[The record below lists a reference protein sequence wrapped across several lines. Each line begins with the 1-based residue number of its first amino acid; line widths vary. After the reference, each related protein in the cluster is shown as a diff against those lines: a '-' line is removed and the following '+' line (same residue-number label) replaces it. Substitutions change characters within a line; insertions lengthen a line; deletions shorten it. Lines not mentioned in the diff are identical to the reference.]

1 MKSFVLDVIA
11 IAISF
16 IIQDILGNYINLDNI
31 VVDFLSFLFIFIIIY
46 FIFSRLLKNKRSI

>member
-46 FIFSRLLKNKRSI
+46 FIFSQLLKNKRSI